1 MNETPTPIE
10 TQLTESPA
18 PMVSMTRARRIFY
31 LVPILALVIPFIANE
46 YLLWVVNAVLV
57 YTLVTLGFNLVI
69 GHLGQLAFA
78 NTAFFGIGAYTTAI
92 LMVYGGVPYVLAIL
106 ISAVVGGLAGFLASV
121 TALRGI
127 RLYYLAIITLAFGEL
142 MRWIYLH
149 GDKVTKG
156 SDGLLMPSAF
166 FFGLPLDSEIPKFY
180 VFLFLTVL
188 VVKVSSNLMR
198 SKIGRAIV
206 AIRDN
211 EAATASLG
219 IDTAG
224 YIILAFVW
232 SGAVV
237 GVSGAMFAVLT
248 ERVLPEAFGLTEV
261 IIHFGMV
268 LVGGTG
274 SIVGSVLGA
283 IALTTLPEYF
293 RQFPGMDELFFG
305 IIIVLILLFLPKGL
319 VSLLAKISPIFKERY
334 YRD

>member
-1 MNETPTPIE
+1 MNETKIPSTP
-10 TQLTESPA
+10 
-18 PMVSMTRARRIFY
+18 SMTKWRRVYY
-31 LVPILALVIPFIANE
+31 LIPIVALVIPFFANE
-46 YLLWVVNAVLV
+46 YLLWVVNAILV
-57 YTLVTLGFNLVI
+57 YTLVTVGFNLI
-69 GHLGQLAFA
+69 LGNLGQLAFA

-92 LMVYGGVPYVLAIL
+92 LMVYFDVPYFLAIVV
-106 ISAVVGGLAGFLASV
+106 STVVGGIAGFLASV

-142 MRWIYLH
+142 MRWVYLH
-149 GDKVTKG
+149 GDKVTDG
-156 SDGLLMPSAF
+156 SDGLLLPKASF
-166 FFGLPLDSEIPKFY
+166 FWIPLDSEVPKFY
-180 VFLFLTVL
+180 VFLLLTVI
-188 VVKVSSNLMR
+188 VVKATSNLMR

-211 EAATASLG
+211 ESATASLG
-219 IDTAG
+219 IHTAR
-224 YIILAFVW
+224 YIVLAFVW
-232 SGAVV
+232 SGSVV
-237 GVSGAMFAVLT
+237 GIAGAMFAVLT

-283 IALTTLPEYF
+283 IALTALPEYF

-305 IIIVLILLFLPKGL
+305 IVIVLILLFLPKGL
-319 VSLLAKISPIFKERY
+319 ISLLHRISPVFQARY

>member
-1 MNETPTPIE
+1 MSETPT
-10 TQLTESPA
+10 LARA
-18 PMVSMTRARRIFY
+18 PVSMTRWRRMYY
-31 LVPILALVIPFIANE
+31 LVPIVALVIPFLTNE
-46 YLLWVVNAVLV
+46 YLLWMVNAILVYVLV
-57 YTLVTLGFNLVI
+57 TMGFNLII
-69 GHLGQLAFA
+69 GNLGQLAFA

-92 LMVYGGVPYVLAIL
+92 LMVYLGVPYVVAIVGSALA
-106 ISAVVGGLAGFLASV
+106 GGLAGFLASV

-142 MRWIYLH
+142 MRWVYLH
-149 GDKVTKG
+149 GDKVTMG
-156 SDGLLMPSAF
+156 SDGLLMPPTF
-166 FFGLPLDSEIPKFY
+166 FFGLPLDSEVPKFY
-180 VFLFLTVL
+180 VFLALTVV
-188 VVKVSSNLMR
+188 VVKATSNLMR
-198 SKIGRAIV
+198 SRIGRAIV
-206 AIRDN
+206 AVRDN

-219 IDTAG
+219 IHTAR
-224 YIILAFVW
+224 YIVLAFVW
-232 SGAVV
+232 SGSVV
-237 GVSGAMFAVLT
+237 GTAGAMFAVLT

-283 IALTTLPEYF
+283 IALTVLPEYF

-319 VSLLAKISPIFKERY
+319 VSLLCRISPVFNERY